1 MAVVL
6 PEPGE
11 PVIRMC
17 SHSLLAGITLAPSL
31 IPIGADGFLTKAIT
45 RLR

>member
-11 PVIRMC
+11 PVMRMC
-17 SHSLLAGITLAPSL
+17 SHSLLARMTLAPSL
-31 IPIGADGFLTKAIT
+31 IPIGRTGS
-45 RLR
+45 